1 MNKQGGKMRKMLM
14 LGALMALVSVL
25 GAADT
30 QLDPNSVVINSNAS
44 RQVEQEVPDVRVA
57 VPVDVENNPF
67 YYSLELLTQQE
78 RENAVIEIM
87 FMEAVPQDIKYI
99 AQDIEQ
105 TWNTGS
111 YEQAL
116 NMLADFNAIPG
127 VEGNAVL
134 GVAWRTPVQ
143 APMTDWGDD
152 VLISARDSIF
162 VLAMDHNMTTH
173 NLFALLGF
181 TGDGMGSKFSANF
194 SSDGGQT
201 WFETYALGG
210 FTYVMNDLD
219 ACCVSNHFYVAY
231 TGGLAASP
239 NSMAWL
245 MRFKILDGQR
255 DTFPNGS
262 TTFNVFT
269 TTEIMDVDISSNHEQ
284 FNNRLYFYCI
294 DNAGTIHNFFNDPSN
309 VTWTGIATNV
319 NNAQQGLDT
328 DWNVNYSTYSSIM
341 SFITDEDS
349 VEIYGRN
356 GTTWD
361 NLNTYNII
369 STPFDYWTTAI
380 GGHNDTLFCAFSYTG
395 VFRQIRYLIQYGNA
409 TPWLYG
415 FLAPDTME
423 NNWTADVT
431 LRGSGGIHGTYRGP
445 LTSAA
450 YYRSRPYSGGWT
462 TPLQYND
469 HSVSGEIRPQIE
481 FVGNGNYG
489 ILYRRPMSA
498 VGVCYFDRSD
508 WVTGVAEYKV
518 DDLVSQYISLAPNPV
533 HTTSVLSFVTR
544 KEGSVRITLYDAVGR
559 LVDHVIDGPMNA
571 GNHSVNIEAQK
582 LPAGIYFVHV
592 ETPEGAGTKTM
603 TIVR

>member
-1 MNKQGGKMRKMLM
+1 MLST
-14 LGALMALVSVL
+14 LFALVTVL
-25 GAADT
+25 SAADT
-30 QLDPNSVVINSNAS
+30 QLDPNSIIINSNAA
-44 RQVEQEVPDVRVA
+44 RQIEQEAPDMRVA
-57 VPVDVENNPF
+57 VPVGVENNPF

-78 RENAVIEIM
+78 RDNAVIEIM
-87 FMEAVPQDIKYI
+87 FMESLSQEIETLARN
-99 AQDIEQ
+99 IEQ
-105 TWNTGS
+105 IWNAGN

-116 NMLADFNAIPG
+116 DMLADFNAIPG
-127 VEGNAVL
+127 VEGNAVM

-152 VLISARDSIF
+152 VLVSARDSVF
-162 VLAMDHNMTTH
+162 VLAMDHDMTTH

-181 TGDGMGSKFSANF
+181 TGDGNDSRFSANF
-194 SSDGGQT
+194 SDDGGLT
-201 WFETYALGG
+201 WVETYVLGG
-210 FTYVMNDLD
+210 FSYVMNDLD
-219 ACCVSNHFYVAY
+219 ACCVMGHFYVAY

-245 MRFKILDGQR
+245 QRFKTLDGQR
-255 DTFPNGS
+255 DTFPNGN

-269 TTEIMDVDISSNHEQ
+269 TTEIMDVDVSSNHEQ

-294 DNAGTIHNFFNDPSN
+294 DQAGTIHNFWNWPAN

-328 DWNVNYSTYSSIM
+328 DWNLNYTTHSSIM

-349 VEIYGRN
+349 VEIYGRDA
-356 GTTWD
+356 TTWD
-361 NLNTYNII
+361 NLTTYPVNT
-369 STPFDYWTTAI
+369 TPYDYWTTAI
-380 GGHNDTLFCAFSYTG
+380 GGHGDTIFCAFSYTG
-395 VFRQIRYLIQYGNA
+395 VFRQVRYLIRYG
-409 TPWLYG
+409 TGGFLYG

-423 NNWTADVT
+423 NNWTPDVT

-450 YYRSRPYSGGWT
+450 YYRSRDYSGGWI

-469 HSVSGEIRPQIE
+469 NSVSGEVRPQIE

-498 VGVCYFDRSD
+498 GAMCYFDRSD

-518 DDLVSQYISLAPNPV
+518 DDPLSAYISLAPNPARNL
-533 HTTSVLSFVTR
+533 SVLSFVTQQ
-544 KEGSVRITLYDAVGR
+544 EGRVAITLYDAVGR
-559 LVDHVIDGPMNA
+559 LVENIIDRPMSA
-571 GNHSVNIEAQK
+571 GNHSVNLDAQN
-582 LPAGIYFVHV
+582 LAAGIYFVRV
-592 ETPEGAGTKTM
+592 ETADGVGSKTM
-603 TIVR
+603 TIVK